1 MLAGLPIFND
11 EQEALFLDT
20 LPYQPCAA
28 TPTADDEPSP
38 DAWPFDFN
46 DDQRAALAD
55 VLQYLPVFNTV
66 EDIDPAYSPRFDFN
80 ADGRIS
86 LADVL
91 KYLPVFNLTC
101 TP

>member
-1 MLAGLPIFND
+1 
-11 EQEALFLDT
+11 
-20 LPYQPCAA
+20 
-28 TPTADDEPSP
+28 
-38 DAWPFDFN
+38 
-46 DDQRAALAD
+46 
-55 VLQYLPVFNTV
+55 VFNAV
-66 EDIDPAYSPRFDFN
+66 DPDPAYSPRFDFN